1 MRGFWSLIIT
11 QFEGAFNDNALK
23 TLVTFIG
30 MSMFVSVAKQD
41 ALVTLTGALF
51 ALPFILLSMAGGFF
65 ADHFSK
71 RTVTVSVKVL
81 EVFIM
86 AFATAGFALKN
97 LSMGLTAI
105 FLMGVHSA
113 IFGPSKYGL
122 LPELLPEKRLSWGNG
137 ILELG
142 TFLAIILGMMAGSEL
157 FAAFTGRQAWSG
169 AVLVALALVGLVF
182 SLGITRVPAADP
194 ARRFRANFLS
204 DVWAQIRKMRTDRV
218 LWLACLGNTYFF
230 FLAAL
235 VQFGV
240 IGYGKHVLMVDEVHT
255 TRLWAAVAV
264 GIGLGSFAAGYL
276 SGGKIEYGLVPL
288 GALGLSVF
296 AAWLW
301 QPGLS
306 FLQLLPILAALGFFG
321 GFFIVPVS
329 AILQHRPS
337 KEHKGVVL
345 AAAGWLSWVGVLLA
359 AGFYFLVADYLQ
371 LGPRGVFLIG
381 AIMTLGATL
390 YVVWLLPDSL
400 LRFVLWML
408 TQTVYRIRVD
418 GRDNIPGKG
427 GALFVSNHLSLV
439 DALLLL
445 ASTDRHVRFIMFKGI
460 YEQRWIKPFAKIL
473 RVIPISSELRPREML
488 QSLRT
493 ASEAIQNGEVV
504 CIFAEG
510 QITRIGHLLPFRR
523 GFERIMKD
531 VEAPIIP
538 VALDGV
544 WGSIFSFEKGRFLW
558 KLPHRIPC
566 YVTVNFGKP
575 LPHTATPFEVR
586 QCVQELM
593 AEAWEHRKAHMRPLH
608 RAFVRSARR
617 HPFRMA
623 MADATSP
630 NVTFSAALTRTIY
643 LARRLRKVW
652 AGQPMVGLLLPPSV
666 PGALVNFAALLMGKV
681 PVNLNYTVSEET
693 LASCI
698 RQCGI
703 KTVLTSR
710 TFLDK
715 VKLKVPGHAVFLEEV
730 AANPGSA
737 EKLCAL
743 LSAWLLPV
751 GLLERSLGRDGPRA
765 VPARSAPEQAR
776 VLEEPRPSGAVEAA
790 ASRDGSRSAPLPR
803 RKRGA
808 ALDDLATVIF
818 SSGSTGEPKGVM
830 LSHYNIGS
838 NIEQLEQIFGLD
850 RTDGFVGVLP
860 FFHSFGFMGTLCL
873 PAMLGVRVAYHPNPL
888 DAKAIGPLVSQHA
901 LTFLLATPTFLQLY
915 MRGCTPEEFGSLRVV
930 ATAAEKLP
938 ERLANAFEEQFGLR
952 PLEGY
957 GCTECSP
964 AVSVNTHDFR
974 SAGFR
979 QIGAKRGKIG
989 HPLPGMSVRIVDPD
1003 SFAAQSLA
1011 GVSAAPSA
1019 GPTSSPTPSAL
1030 PVGQLTHHAS
1040 RITHQFPS
1048 LPIGQPGLLLVRG
1061 PNIMQGY
1068 LGRPDKTAEVLRD
1081 GWYVTGDIAA
1091 IDEDGFLQ
1099 ITDRLSRFSKIGG
1112 EMVPHI
1118 KIEEKLHELAGA
1130 SEQTFVVAGVPDE
1143 KKGERLVVLHKL
1155 SPEQL
1160 QPCLEKL
1167 AQCDLPN
1174 LWKPRPDQFF
1184 HIDALPYLGT
1194 GKLDLRKV
1202 REIAA
1207 ARSAEH

>member
-1 MRGFWSLIIT
+1 LIVT
-11 QFEGAFNDNALK
+11 QFEGAFNDNALQ

-30 MSMFVSVAKQD
+30 MSMVVSAEKQE
-41 ALVTLTGALF
+41 ALLSLTAALF
-51 ALPFILLSMAGGFF
+51 AVPFILFSMAGGFLS
-65 ADHFSK
+65 DRFSK
-71 RTVTVSVKVL
+71 RTITVSVKVL

-86 AFATAGFALKN
+86 TFAAAGLVLKS
-97 LSMGLTAI
+97 LPMGLASI
-105 FLMGVHSA
+105 VLMGVHSA
-113 IFGPSKYGL
+113 IFGPAKYGL
-122 LPELLPEKRLSWGNG
+122 LPELLPERRLSWGNG

-142 TFLAIILGMMAGSEL
+142 TFLAIILGMMAGADLSAR
-157 FAAFTGRQAWSG
+157 FAARQGWSG
-169 AVLVALALVGLVF
+169 ALLVTFALAGLAF

-194 ARRFRANFLS
+194 TRRFRANFLS
-204 DVWAQIRKMRTDRV
+204 DIWAQIRIMRSDRV

-235 VQFGV
+235 VKLGV
-240 IGYGKHVLMVDEVHT
+240 IDYGKHVLLVDEVHT
-255 TRLWAAVAV
+255 MRLWAAVAV

-288 GALGLSVF
+288 GSLGLAVCG
-296 AAWLW
+296 ALLW
-301 QPGLS
+301 QPGLG

-329 AILQHRPS
+329 AILQHRPA
-337 KEHKGVVL
+337 KEEKGVIL
-345 AAAGWLSWVGVLLA
+345 AAAGWLSWVGIFLA
-359 AGFYFLVADYLQ
+359 AGFYHLTAGLLQ

-381 AIMTLGATL
+381 ALMTLVATV
-390 YVVWLLPDSL
+390 YVVWLLPDCL

-445 ASTDRHVRFIMFKGI
+445 ASTDRHVRFIMYKGI
-460 YEQRWIKPFAKIL
+460 YEKRWIKPFAKIL

-488 QSLRT
+488 QALRT

-558 KLPHRIPC
+558 KLPRRIP
-566 YVTVNFGKP
+566 YRVTVNFGKA

-593 AEAWEHRKAHMRPLH
+593 AEAWEHRKAHMLPLH
-608 RAFVRSARR
+608 RAFVRTARR
-617 HPFRMA
+617 HPFRLA

-630 NVTFSAALTRTIY
+630 KVTFAAALMRTIF
-643 LARRLRKVW
+643 LARRLRQVW
-652 AGQPMVGLLLPPSV
+652 AGQKMVGLLLPPSV
-666 PGALVNFAALLMGKV
+666 PGALVNFASLLMGKV
-681 PVNLNYTVSEET
+681 PVNLNYTVSEAT

-715 VKLKVPGHAVFLEEV
+715 VKLKVPGEVVFVEEV
-730 AANPGSA
+730 AAKPGSG

-751 GLLERSLGRDGPRA
+751 GLLERSVGREKRA
-765 VPARSAPEQAR
+765 S
-776 VLEEPRPSGAVEAA
+776 
-790 ASRDGSRSAPLPR
+790 
-803 RKRGA
+803 
-808 ALDDLATVIF
+808 LDDLATVIF

-838 NIEQLEQIFGLD
+838 NIEQLEQIFSLN

-860 FFHSFGFMGTLCL
+860 FFHSFGFTGTLCL
-873 PAMLGVRVAYHPNPL
+873 PAVLGARAAYHPNPL

-915 MRGCTPEEFGSLRVV
+915 MRGCSAEDFGSLRVV

-938 ERLANAFEEQFGLR
+938 ERLAAAFEEQFGIR

-964 AVSVNTHDFR
+964 TVSVNTHDFR

-989 HPLPGMSVRIVDPD
+989 HPLPGISVRIVDPQT
-1003 SFAAQSLA
+1003 FAPQ
-1011 GVSAAPSA
+1011 
-1019 GPTSSPTPSAL
+1019 
-1030 PVGQLTHHAS
+1030 PV
-1040 RITHQFPS
+1040 
-1048 LPIGQPGLLLVRG
+1048 GQPGLLLVRG

-1118 KIEEKLHELAGA
+1118 KIEEKLHELAGVT
-1130 SEQTFVVAGVPDE
+1130 EQTFVVAGVPDE

-1155 SPEQL
+1155 APEPL
-1160 QPCLEKL
+1160 QACLAAL
-1167 AQCDLPN
+1167 AQSDLPN

-1184 HIDALPYLGT
+1184 HLDAFPYLGT

-1207 ARSAEH
+1207 VRTVEPSASTFS

>member
-1 MRGFWSLIIT
+1 MDQRESHAESAEPGQPPLRGFWSLIVT

-30 MSMFVSVAKQD
+30 LSM
-41 ALVTLTGALF
+41 ALSAGMHKALLPLTAALF
-51 ALPFILLSMAGGFF
+51 ALPFILFSMAGGFL

-86 AFATAGFALKN
+86 SIATAGFALRN
-97 LSMGLTAI
+97 LPMGLAAI

-142 TFLAIILGMMAGSEL
+142 TFLAIILGMMTGGEFL
-157 FAAFTGRQAWSG
+157 DVFAGRQAWSG
-169 AVLVALALVGLVF
+169 AILVGLALVGLAF

-194 ARRFRANFLS
+194 ARRYRANFLGDLS
-204 DVWAQIRKMRTDRV
+204 VQIRMMRADRV
-218 LWLACLGNTYFF
+218 LWLACLGNMYFF

-235 VQFGV
+235 VQLGV
-240 IGYGKHVLMVDEVHT
+240 FDYGEHLLKVDPAHT
-255 TRLWAAVAV
+255 TRLWGAVAV

-296 AAWLW
+296 GAWLW

-306 FLQLLPILAALGFFG
+306 FLQLVPILGALGFFG

-329 AILQHRPS
+329 AILQHRPP
-337 KEHKGVVL
+337 KEQKGVIL
-345 AAAGWLSWVGVLLA
+345 AAAGWLSWVGILLA
-359 AGFYFLVADYLQ
+359 AGFYWVIATGLH
-371 LGPRGVFLIG
+371 LGPRGVFLAG
-381 AIMTLGATL
+381 ALMTLAATV
-390 YVVWLLPDSL
+390 YVLWLLPDSL
-400 LRFVLWML
+400 LRFILWVL

-445 ASTDRHVRFIMFKGI
+445 ASTDRPVRFIMYKGI
-460 YEQRWIKPFAKIL
+460 YEQRWIKPFADIL

-488 QSLRT
+488 QALRT

-531 VEAPIIP
+531 VQAPIIP

-566 YVTVNFGKP
+566 RVTVNFGKP

-608 RAFVRSARR
+608 RAFMRSARR
-617 HPFRMA
+617 HPFRLA
-623 MADATSP
+623 MADATFP
-630 NVTFSAALTRTIY
+630 KVTFASALMRTVF
-643 LARRLRKVW
+643 LARRLKQVW
-652 AGQPMVGLLLPPSV
+652 ADQPMVGLLLPPSV

-715 VKLKVPGHAVFLEEV
+715 VKLKVPAQAVFLEDV
-730 AANPGSA
+730 AAKPGSG

-751 GLLERSLGRDGPRA
+751 GLLERSLGREKRA
-765 VPARSAPEQAR
+765 T
-776 VLEEPRPSGAVEAA
+776 
-790 ASRDGSRSAPLPR
+790 
-803 RKRGA
+803 
-808 ALDDLATVIF
+808 LDDLATVIF

-838 NIEQLEQIFGLD
+838 NIEQLEQIFGLS
-850 RTDGFVGVLP
+850 RMDGFVGVLP
-860 FFHSFGFMGTLCL
+860 FFHSFGFTGTLCL
-873 PAMLGVRVAYHPNPL
+873 PAVLGVRVVYHPNPL

-915 MRGCTPEEFGSLRVV
+915 MRGCTAEEFGSLRVV

-957 GCTECSP
+957 GCTECGP
-964 AVSVNTHDFR
+964 AVCVNTHDFR

-989 HPLPGMSVRIVDPD
+989 HPLPGISVRIVDPQT
-1003 SFAAQSLA
+1003 FVPQSGAGVPPASA
-1011 GVSAAPSA
+1011 GVSPASVLGGGTPEGRRDAC
-1019 GPTSSPTPSAL
+1019 PTL
-1030 PVGQLTHHAS
+1030 PV
-1040 RITHQFPS
+1040 
-1048 LPIGQPGLLLVRG
+1048 GQPGLLLVRG

-1068 LGRPDKTAEVLRD
+1068 LNRPDKTAEVLHD
-1081 GWYVTGDIAA
+1081 GWYNTGDIAA

-1118 KIEEKLHELAGA
+1118 KVEEKLHELAGA
-1130 SEQTFVVAGVPDE
+1130 TEQTFIVVGVPDE

-1155 SPEQL
+1155 SPERL

-1167 AQCDLPN
+1167 AACDLPN

-1184 HIDALPYLGT
+1184 HLDALPYLGT
-1194 GKLDLRKV
+1194 GKLDLRKA

-1207 ARSAEH
+1207 ARTAEQG

>member
-1 MRGFWSLIIT
+1 MLRGFWSLIVT
-11 QFEGAFNDNALK
+11 QFEGAFNDNALQ

-30 MSMFVSVAKQD
+30 MSMVISAAKQE
-41 ALVTLTGALF
+41 ALLTLTAALF
-51 ALPFILLSMAGGFF
+51 ALPFILFSMAGGFLS
-65 ADHFSK
+65 DHFSK
-71 RTVTVSVKVL
+71 RTVTISVKVL

-86 AFATAGFALKN
+86 AFATAGLALKS
-97 LSMGLTAI
+97 LPMGLGAL

-113 IFGPSKYGL
+113 IFGPAKYGL

-137 ILELG
+137 ILEFG
-142 TFLAIILGMMAGSEL
+142 TFLAIILGMMAGAEL
-157 FAAFTGRQAWSG
+157 FARFAGRQAWSG
-169 AVLVALALVGLVF
+169 AVLVALALAGLAF

-204 DVWAQIRKMRTDRV
+204 DMWAQIRMMRADRV

-235 VQFGV
+235 VKLGV
-240 IGYGKHVLMVDEVHT
+240 FDYGKTVLMFDEVHT
-255 TRLWAAVAV
+255 MRLWAAVAV
-264 GIGLGSFAAGYL
+264 GIGLGSVAAGYL

-296 AAWLW
+296 GAWLW

-306 FLQLLPILAALGFFG
+306 FLQLLPILGALGFFG
-321 GFFIVPVS
+321 GFFIVPIS

-337 KEHKGVVL
+337 KEQKGAIL
-345 AAAGWLSWVGVLLA
+345 GAAGWLSWVGILLA
-359 AGFYFLVADYLQ
+359 AGCYYVIATALQ

-381 AIMTLGATL
+381 AFMTLAATV

-400 LRFVLWML
+400 LRFILWVL
-408 TQTVYRIRVD
+408 THTVYRIRVD

-427 GALFVSNHLSLV
+427 GALFVCNHLSFV
-439 DALLLL
+439 DALLLQ
-445 ASTDRHVRFIMFKGI
+445 ASTDRQVRFIIYKGI
-460 YEQRWIKPFAKIL
+460 YELPWVKPFARIL
-473 RVIPISSELRPREML
+473 GAIPISSELRPREML
-488 QSLRT
+488 HALKT
-493 ASEAIQNGEVV
+493 ASEAIQNGEVI

-523 GFERIMKD
+523 GFERIMKN
-531 VEAPIIP
+531 VESPIIP

-558 KLPHRIPC
+558 KLPRRIP
-566 YVTVNFGKP
+566 YRVTVNFGKP
-575 LPHTATPFEVR
+575 LPHTAAPFEVR
-586 QCVQELM
+586 ERVQELM
-593 AEAWEHRKAHMRPLH
+593 AEAWGHRKAHMRPLH
-608 RAFVRSARR
+608 RAFVRTGRR
-617 HPFRMA
+617 HPFRLA
-623 MADATSP
+623 MADATFPAVS
-630 NVTFSAALTRTIY
+630 SAAALMRTVF

-715 VKLKVPGHAVFLEEV
+715 VKLKVPGQALFLEEV
-730 AANPGSA
+730 AAKPGA
-737 EKLCAL
+737 GEKLCAL
-743 LSAWLLPV
+743 LSAWLLPI
-751 GLLERSLGRDGPRA
+751 GLLERSLGREKRA
-765 VPARSAPEQAR
+765 P
-776 VLEEPRPSGAVEAA
+776 
-790 ASRDGSRSAPLPR
+790 
-803 RKRGA
+803 
-808 ALDDLATVIF
+808 LDDLATVIF

-838 NIEQLEQIFGLD
+838 NIEQLEQIFGLN
-850 RTDGFVGVLP
+850 RADGFVGVLP
-860 FFHSFGFMGTLCL
+860 FFHSFGFTGTLCL
-873 PAMLGVRVAYHPNPL
+873 PAVLGVRVVYHPNPL

-915 MRGCTPEEFGSLRVV
+915 MRGCTAEEFGSLRVV

-938 ERLANAFEEQFGLR
+938 ERLATAFEEQFGIR

-957 GCTECSP
+957 GCTECGP

-989 HPLPGMSVRIVDPD
+989 HPLPGMSVRIVDPQT
-1003 SFAAQSLA
+1003 FA
-1011 GVSAAPSA
+1011 P
-1019 GPTSSPTPSAL
+1019 L
-1030 PVGQLTHHAS
+1030 PVGQ
-1040 RITHQFPS
+1040 
-1048 LPIGQPGLLLVRG
+1048 PGLMLVRG
-1061 PNIMQGY
+1061 PNVMQGY

-1091 IDEDGFLQ
+1091 IDQDGFLQ
-1099 ITDRLSRFSKIGG
+1099 ITDRRADS
-1112 EMVPHI
+1112 
-1118 KIEEKLHELAGA
+1118 
-1130 SEQTFVVAGVPDE
+1130 
-1143 KKGERLVVLHKL
+1143 
-1155 SPEQL
+1155 
-1160 QPCLEKL
+1160 
-1167 AQCDLPN
+1167 
-1174 LWKPRPDQFF
+1174 
-1184 HIDALPYLGT
+1184 
-1194 GKLDLRKV
+1194 
-1202 REIAA
+1202 
-1207 ARSAEH
+1207 ARSAARWCRTSRSRRSCMNWRARPSRRSWLRGCLMRRKASG

>member
-1 MRGFWSLIIT
+1 MDKSEPHAESAKPGQPQVRGFWSLIIT
-11 QFEGAFNDNALK
+11 QFEGAFNDNALQ

-30 MSMFVSVAKQD
+30 LSMVLSVAKQE
-41 ALVTLTGALF
+41 ALLTLTAALF
-51 ALPFILLSMAGGFF
+51 ALPFIFFSMTGGFL

-71 RTVTVSVKVL
+71 RTVTIAVKVL

-86 AFATAGFALKN
+86 VFATAGLALKS
-97 LSMGLTAI
+97 LPMGLAAI
-105 FLMGVHSA
+105 FCMGLHSA
-113 IFGPSKYGL
+113 IFGPAKYGL

-137 ILELG
+137 ILEFG
-142 TFLAIILGMMAGSEL
+142 TFLAIILGMMVGAEFFRV
-157 FAAFTGRQAWSG
+157 FAGRQVWSG
-169 AVLVALALVGLVF
+169 ALLVAFALVGLVF
-182 SLGITRVPAADP
+182 SVGITRVPAADP
-194 ARRFRANFLS
+194 ARRFRANFLG
-204 DVWAQIRKMRTDRV
+204 DIWAQIRMMRADRV

-235 VQFGV
+235 VKLGV
-240 IGYGKHVLMVDEVHT
+240 IDYGKTVLMYDEVHT
-255 TRLWAAVAV
+255 MRLWAAVAV
-264 GIGLGSFAAGYL
+264 GIGLGSVAAGYL
-276 SGGKIEYGLVPL
+276 SGGKIEYGLMPL

-296 AAWLW
+296 GAWLW
-301 QPGLS
+301 QPGLGY
-306 FLQLLPILAALGFFG
+306 LQLLPILGALGFFG

-337 KEHKGVVL
+337 KEQKGAIL
-345 AAAGWLSWVGVLLA
+345 GAASWLSWVGILLA
-359 AGFYFLVADYLQ
+359 AGFYYLIATAFH

-381 AIMTLGATL
+381 ALMTLAATVYL
-390 YVVWLLPDSL
+390 VWLLPDSL
-400 LRFVLWML
+400 LRFVFWVL
-408 TQTVYRIRVD
+408 TQTIYRIRVD

-445 ASTDRHVRFIMFKGI
+445 ASTDRHVRFIMYKGI
-460 YEQRWIKPFAKIL
+460 YEKRWIKPFAKIL

-488 QSLRT
+488 QALRT

-558 KLPHRIPC
+558 KLPRRIP
-566 YVTVNFGKP
+566 YRVTVNFGKA

-593 AEAWEHRKAHMRPLH
+593 AEAWEHRKAHMLPLH
-608 RAFVRSARR
+608 RAFVRTARR
-617 HPFRMA
+617 HPFRLA

-630 NVTFSAALTRTIY
+630 KVTFAAALMRTIF
-643 LARRLRKVW
+643 LARRLRQVW
-652 AGQPMVGLLLPPSV
+652 AGQKMVGLLLPPSV
-666 PGALVNFAALLMGKV
+666 PGALVNFASLLMGKV
-681 PVNLNYTVSEET
+681 PVNLNYTVSEAT

-715 VKLKVPGHAVFLEEV
+715 VKLKVPGETVFVEEV
-730 AANPGSA
+730 AAKPGSG
-737 EKLCAL
+737 EKLCAV

-751 GLLERSLGRDGPRA
+751 GLLERSVGREKRA
-765 VPARSAPEQAR
+765 S
-776 VLEEPRPSGAVEAA
+776 
-790 ASRDGSRSAPLPR
+790 
-803 RKRGA
+803 
-808 ALDDLATVIF
+808 LDDLATVIF

-838 NIEQLEQIFGLD
+838 NIEQLEQIFSLN

-860 FFHSFGFMGTLCL
+860 FFHSFGFTGTLCL
-873 PAMLGVRVAYHPNPL
+873 PAVLGARAAYHPNPL

-915 MRGCTPEEFGSLRVV
+915 MRGCSAEDFGSLRVV

-938 ERLANAFEEQFGLR
+938 ERLAAAFEEQFGIR

-964 AVSVNTHDFR
+964 TVSVNTHDFR

-989 HPLPGMSVRIVDPD
+989 HPLPGISVRIVDPQT
-1003 SFAAQSLA
+1003 FAPQ
-1011 GVSAAPSA
+1011 
-1019 GPTSSPTPSAL
+1019 
-1030 PVGQLTHHAS
+1030 PV
-1040 RITHQFPS
+1040 
-1048 LPIGQPGLLLVRG
+1048 GQPGLLLVRG

-1118 KIEEKLHELAGA
+1118 KIEEKLHELA
-1130 SEQTFVVAGVPDE
+1130 SVTEQTFVVAGVPDE

-1155 SPEQL
+1155 APEPL
-1160 QPCLEKL
+1160 QACLAAL
-1167 AQCDLPN
+1167 AQSDLPN
-1174 LWKPRPDQFF
+1174 LWKPRSDQFF
-1184 HIDALPYLGT
+1184 HIDAFPYLGT

-1207 ARSAEH
+1207 ARTVEPSASTFS